1 MRACGAITTGYAM
14 TMSQATIDE
23 LLAAGPQA
31 ADSPANADATTP
43 AVDGDGDEQAS
54 SEVRSRDSQIA
65 RILGLGVPVSVTLA
79 QRPMSIESI
88 IGITVGTILE
98 FDAPSDGELSLE
110 VADRTIG
117 KGQAVK
123 IGENFGLRINS
134 IEDVQRRVGAL
145 RRP

>member
-1 MRACGAITTGYAM
+1 MVCAYGAATTGYAM

-23 LLAAGPQA
+23 LLSADPQA
-31 ADSPANADATTP
+31 ADSPANADATP
-43 AVDGDGDEQAS
+43 SAAVDGDRRAS
-54 SEVRSRDSQIA
+54 SEVRPRDPQIV
-65 RILGLGVPVSVTLA
+65 RILGLAVPVSVTLA

-98 FDAPSDGELSLE
+98 FDAPSDGELSLQ

-117 KGQAVK
+117 TGQAVK

-134 IEDVQRRVGAL
+134 IEDVEKRVDAL
-145 RRP
+145 RSP